1 MQKLF
6 ATLIAASLVAGLA
19 VAADAA
25 AKNKDTRANV
35 TQEQK
40 AAIRARTRAQCAKK
54 YALGN
59 MADVVRVEI
68 LSDGRVRCWYRG

>member
-6 ATLIAASLVAGLA
+6 APLIAASFVAGLA
-19 VAADAA
+19 VSADAA
-25 AKNKDTRANV
+25 AKNKDTRANL

-40 AAIRARTRAQCAKK
+40 AAIRARARAQCAKK

-59 MADVVRVEI
+59 MADVIRVEI
-68 LSDGRVRCWYRG
+68 LSDGSVRCWYRG

>member
-6 ATLIAASLVAGLA
+6 APLIAASLIAG
-19 VAADAA
+19 VTVSVDAA
-25 AKNKDTRANV
+25 AKNKDARASL

-40 AAIRARTRAQCAKK
+40 AAIRARARAQCAKK

-59 MADVVRVEI
+59 MADVIRVEI
-68 LSDGRVRCWYRG
+68 LSDGSVRCWYRG